1 MNKKIYIVVIL
12 IIMMTIL
19 TGCENGTQEESKTI
33 EENKVENIQ
42 NNNIPNN
49 EVEEEEKATLKNGK
63 YKMVVQNQNEEI
75 PEEVIYVDIYN
86 GELKLID
93 VYARITQAGN
103 YEIVGNKLIG
113 QYNEITYFDQNTDN
127 MTSKEIND
135 EIEFEIINEET
146 IKDNKGF
153 GKIFNNILYQG
164 ETYKLFI
171 Q

>member
-19 TGCENGTQEESKTI
+19 TGCENVTQKKSKTI
-33 EENKVENIQ
+33 EENKVENVQ

-135 EIEFEIINEET
+135 KIEFEIINEET

-153 GKIFNNILYQG
+153 GKMFNNILYQG

>member
-19 TGCENGTQEESKTI
+19 TGCENVTQKKSKTI

-135 EIEFEIINEET
+135 KIEFEIINEET

-153 GKIFNNILYQG
+153 GKMFNNILYQG

>member
-12 IIMMTIL
+12 IIMMSIL
-19 TGCENGTQEESKTI
+19 TGCENVTQKKSKTI

-135 EIEFEIINEET
+135 KIEFEIINEET

-153 GKIFNNILYQG
+153 GKMFNNILYQG

>member
-1 MNKKIYIVVIL
+1 MNKKFYIVVIL

-19 TGCENGTQEESKTI
+19 TGCENVTQKKSKTI

-135 EIEFEIINEET
+135 KIEFEIINEET

-153 GKIFNNILYQG
+153 GKMFNNILYQG